1 MHTLNQCF
9 SIHNDE
15 KLSSGK
21 AKDGAPWE
29 EMEALEASRWKHCSF
44 QKGLSE
50 TKAAVERLKGEVA
63 ESSIQRHHEALLRTE
78 PLN

>member
-9 SIHNDE
+9 SIHKDE
-15 KLSSGK
+15 RLSSGK

-29 EMEALEASRWKHCSF
+29 ETEGKHCSF
-44 QKGLSE
+44 QRGLSE
-50 TKAAVERLKGEVA
+50 TKAVERHKGEVA
-63 ESSIQRHHEALLRTE
+63 ESSIQRHHEALLRIE